1 MSAVSPLD
9 AGATQRHATGWM
21 ASLLAH
27 GGAAGIAVLLATGI
41 QPPPPEPFQW
51 NVSLSEPG
59 SGPTATHTAP
69 APLSPA
75 ASARPAAPSE
85 QAPAPTASPVR
96 MAEAPAVTQP
106 PLATPT
112 PSEPAPARRPT
123 PIEEPQPVIARTTLT
138 PPPAPAA
145 QEPVATVSRT
155 APVEP
160 AAAAPAAQHS
170 PVPSPSGSLDTRSL
184 APEPGSA
191 PNAASPASAKRD
203 YGWLAEALWGRIEQL
218 KRYPPAARLNR
229 WEGKVVLRA
238 VIKEDGRIA
247 DLKIAQSSGH
257 NVLDQDA
264 LGLMQQASP
273 IPLKQPLG
281 HPQVVVHIPISYKLE
296 Q

>member
-9 AGATQRHATGWM
+9 AGAGQRYAAGWM

-27 GGAAGIAVLLATGI
+27 VGMVGVVVLLAAGS

-51 NVSLSEPG
+51 NVSLTEPG

-69 APLSPA
+69 APPSPA
-75 ASARPAAPSE
+75 APAQPAAPAGS
-85 QAPAPTASPVR
+85 ASAPVR
-96 MAEAPAVTQP
+96 MTEAPAVTQP
-106 PLATPT
+106 PPMTPT
-112 PSEPAPARRPT
+112 RSEPEPVRRPV
-123 PIEEPQPVIARTTLT
+123 PIEEP
-138 PPPAPAA
+138 PPAPTA

-160 AAAAPAAQHS
+160 AAAASAVQHS
-170 PVPSPSGSLDTRSL
+170 PAPSSSESLETRSQVSEPAA
-184 APEPGSA
+184 APSTASA
-191 PNAASPASAKRD
+191 SSAKRD

-218 KRYPPAARLNR
+218 KRYPSAARLNR

-238 VIKEDGRIA
+238 VIKEDGRVA

-257 NVLDQDA
+257 DVLDQDA
-264 LGLMQQASP
+264 LGLMQQVSP